1 MAETPQVKPLEM
13 SLNSIWMLQP
23 DYKGI
28 RQSLEKKD
36 YTLKEQIRGSVIV
49 IAKKGTVDILV
60 NPERRVLSISSE
72 TSSKDLLTAYE
83 DLEQTYLEV
92 GLEPTNLLFVEF
104 IGNYIFQ
111 SKLSPIKEISS
122 LKIKGD
128 VLAKIGAVLEKDI
141 VPFGLVLTTKES
153 NPTSNNWL
161 NLSIEPL
168 PPSANKS
175 YLIKTVF
182 RGKKEEV
189 LDFVKTLEKRI
200 PKIIEK
206 IEGT

>member
-83 DLEQTYLEV
+83 DLDQSYLEV
-92 GLEPTNLLFVEF
+92 GLEPSNLLFVEF
-104 IGNYIFQ
+104 IGNYLFQ
-111 SKLSPIKEISS
+111 SNFSPMKKLNS
-122 LKIKGD
+122 LKIEGD
-128 VLAKIGAVLEKDI
+128 ILAKIGTVLEKDI

-153 NPTSNNWL
+153 NPTTNSWFSF
-161 NLSIEPL
+161 SINPL

-175 YLIKTVF
+175 YLITTVF

-189 LDFVKTLEKRI
+189 LDFVKNIEKRI
-200 PKIIEK
+200 PRVIEK
-206 IEGT
+206 IEGN